1 MRKLFMLFCFVGALF
16 LRMDAANL
24 ESVNLG
30 LISQLVELKYVSEAY
45 SARISADSA
54 KTRVQKDSS
63 LINYNEVRVHLDRII
78 YQLIADMRERNS
90 VKTYKL
96 LNKFYGSHGFSETDG
111 AGIFINSYVL
121 AFRELYTIYR
131 KNILPDLLKPAK
143 DLITPATILSIVDT
157 GWTVLKGV
165 REREGKKVDGITEIL
180 NNLRLNPPPELSKS
194 KK

>member
-1 MRKLFMLFCFVGALF
+1 MRKLFILFCFVGALF
-16 LRMDAANL
+16 LRMDAADR
-24 ESVNLG
+24 EPVNLG
-30 LISQLVELKYVSEAY
+30 LISQLVELKYVSEGY
-45 SARISADSA
+45 LARISTDSA
-54 KTRVQKDSS
+54 RTRVQKDIA

-78 YQLIADMRERNS
+78 YQIIADMRERNS
-90 VKTYKL
+90 LKTYKL
-96 LNKFYGSHGFSETDG
+96 LNKFYASHGFSEIDG
-111 AGIFINSYVL
+111 AGVFINSYVL
-121 AFRELYTIYR
+121 AFKELNTIYR

-157 GWTVLKGV
+157 GWTVLKGI